1 MQINAISR
9 YFIVALITLILGTI
23 IYRFS
28 EIISYVIIAW
38 VISLMGSPI
47 MRFLKKISIGKFV
60 IPNSVAAT
68 LTLGAFL
75 FLVAAILALFIP
87 VFFTQAMNLSEVDYK
102 SISVALDEPFQNILH
117 WLKSYGIPVE
127 MINLEELVS
136 SLTKGWFEP
145 ALLMDILTEFFST
158 ASNFVVA
165 VASILF
171 IAFFFIQEQG
181 MFLSFL
187 LTLIPDNYV
196 EQTQNAIQES
206 IRILSRYFNGLL
218 LQMLLIT
225 IYMLVMLS
233 IFGIKNA
240 LIIAFFAALMN
251 LIPYLGPI
259 FGAAFAVLITLSS
272 NLDLSFYTEVWP
284 QLVTVVLIFG
294 SMQMLDNYILQ
305 PFIFSKSVLA
315 HPLEIFVVILI
326 GANLGGITGMVLAIP
341 IYTILRS
348 FAKIFFEKFKIVRLI
363 TKNMNQDFNLL
374 QMC

>member
-1 MQINAISR
+1 
-9 YFIVALITLILGTI
+9 
-23 IYRFS
+23 
-28 EIISYVIIAW
+28 
-38 VISLMGSPI
+38 
-47 MRFLKKISIGKFV
+47 MRFLKKISIGKYV
-60 IPNSVAAT
+60 IPNSVAAA
-68 LTLGAFL
+68 LTLGAFF
-75 FLVAAILALFIP
+75 FLIAGILALFIP

-102 SISVALDEPFQNILH
+102 LIAVALDEPFQNILY
-117 WLKSYGIPVE
+117 WLKSHGIPVE
-127 MINLEELVS
+127 LINLEELVS

-145 ALLMDILTEFFST
+145 ALVTDILSKFFST
-158 ASNFVVA
+158 ASSFVVA
-165 VASILF
+165 IASILF

-233 IFGIKNA
+233 
-240 LIIAFFAALMN
+240 
-251 LIPYLGPI
+251 I

-326 GANLGGITGMVLAIP
+326 GANLAGITGMVLAIP

-363 TKNMNQDFNLL
+363 TKNMNESGF
-374 QMC
+374 

>member
-1 MQINAISR
+1 MQINPLSR
-9 YFIVALITLILGTI
+9 YFIIALITLILGAI

-47 MRFLKKISIGKFV
+47 MRFLKKIRIGKFV
-60 IPNSVAAT
+60 IPNSLAAG

-102 SISVALDEPFQNILH
+102 LIAVALDEPFQNILY
-117 WLKSYGIPVE
+117 WLKSHGIPIE
-127 MINLEELVS
+127 LINLEDLVS

-145 ALLMDILTEFFST
+145 TLVTDILTEFFST

-165 VASILF
+165 IASILF

-326 GANLGGITGMVLAIP
+326 GANLAGITGMVLAIP
-341 IYTILRS
+341 IYTIIRS
-348 FAKIFFEKFKIVRLI
+348 FAKIFFEKFKIVRLM
-363 TKNMNQDFNLL
+363 TKNMNESGF
-374 QMC
+374 

>member
-1 MQINAISR
+1 MQINSISR
-9 YFIVALITLILGTI
+9 YFIIALVLLCLGTI
-23 IYRFS
+23 VYRFS

-47 MRFLKKISIGKFV
+47 MGFLKKMSIGKFA
-60 IPNSVAAT
+60 IPNSVAAA
-68 LTLGAFL
+68 LTLGSFL
-75 FLVAAILALFIP
+75 LLFAGILALFIP

-102 SISVALDEPFQNILH
+102 SIAVALDEPFQNVLR
-117 WLKSYGIPVE
+117 WLKFYGIPVE
-127 MINLEELVS
+127 LINLEELVS

-145 ALLMDILTEFFST
+145 ALVTDILSEFFST
-158 ASNFVVA
+158 ASNFLLA
-165 VASILF
+165 IASILF
-171 IAFFFIQEQG
+171 ISFFFIQEQG

-196 EQTQNAIQES
+196 KQTQNAIQES

-218 LQMLLIT
+218 LQIFLITVYMLL
-225 IYMLVMLS
+225 VLS

-240 LIIAFFAALMN
+240 LVIAFFAALMN

-294 SMQMLDNYILQ
+294 SMQLLDNYILQ
-305 PFIFSKSVLA
+305 PVIFSKSVLA

-326 GANLGGITGMVLAIP
+326 GANLAGVIGMVLAIP

-348 FAKIFFEKFKIVRLI
+348 FAKIFFEKFKIVRLM
-363 TKNMNQDFNLL
+363 TKNMNESGF
-374 QMC
+374 

>member
-1 MQINAISR
+1 MQINALSR
-9 YFIVALITLILGTI
+9 YFIIALITLILGAI

-60 IPNSVAAT
+60 IPNSVAAA
-68 LTLGAFL
+68 LTLGAFF
-75 FLVAAILALFIP
+75 FLIAVILALFIP

-102 SISVALDEPFQNILH
+102 SIAVALDEPFQNILQ
-117 WLKSYGIPVE
+117 WLKSHGIPVE
-127 MINLEELVS
+127 FINLEELVS

-145 ALLMDILTEFFST
+145 TLVTDILTEFF
-158 ASNFVVA
+158 
-165 VASILF
+165 SILF

-326 GANLGGITGMVLAIP
+326 GANLAGITGMVLAIP

-348 FAKIFFEKFKIVRLI
+348 FAKIFFEKFKIVRLM
-363 TKNMNQDFNLL
+363 TKNMNESGF
-374 QMC
+374 